1 MTRAPIATLALI
13 ACMLACFCVPALHET
28 LIFDRGAIAHGE
40 AWRLASGNLVHFSA
54 THLTANLLVLAVA
67 GALLERHS
75 PRATLALYALSALST
90 GCVLLALEPALARF
104 GGASGIASAAV
115 TLLALQWLEEGGRR
129 RAVGAGLLALLATKL
144 LLEFGT
150 GRSMVAGNAPG
161 FVLVPAS
168 HAAGIAAAALLFSIR
183 SLTLM
188 RRTSSHRPELL
199 RRSEAP

>member
-1 MTRAPIATLALI
+1 MTRAPLGTLGLI
-13 ACMLACFCVPALHET
+13 ACMLACFCVPALHDALVFE
-28 LIFDRGAIAHGE
+28 RSAIAHGE
-40 AWRLASGNLVHFSA
+40 AWRIASGNLVHFSA
-54 THLTANLLVLAVA
+54 THLAANLLVLAVA
-67 GALLERHS
+67 GTLLERHG
-75 PRATLALYALSALST
+75 RRQTLALYALSALST

-115 TLLALQWLEEGGRR
+115 AMLALQWLKEGGRQ

-150 GRSMVAGNAPG
+150 GRSLVTGNAQG

-168 HAAGIAAAALLFSIR
+168 HAAGIAAAALFFGIS
-183 SLTLM
+183 SLIPM
-188 RRTSSHRPELL
+188 RRKSGYGPELL